1 MACLNFGKVN
11 KKFLIPIIGGI
22 VRLIYSF
29 LIQLNSKFQIALK
42 NPFILSI
49 YTNIG
54 MIFAFI
60 PYLIL
65 KYRSKMPNPNSNEL
79 QHKSKLNLELIVH
92 SDSIEEIK
100 SNKYKLI
107 ALSSIF
113 DFSQTI
119 IGFLFCMRVIYNL
132 WIFDIIFISKILNNK
147 L

>member
-1 MACLNFGKVN
+1 MRFIKLGKIN
-11 KKFLIPIIGGI
+11 KKFLIPVLGGI
-22 VRLIYSF
+22 FRLIHLF
-29 LIQLNSKFQIALK
+29 LIGLNPKYEIATK
-42 NPFILSI
+42 NPLLLSI

-65 KYRSKMPNPNSNEL
+65 KYRSKMPNPNSNEI

-119 IGFLFCMRVIYNL
+119 IGFLFCMRVVYNL
-132 WIFDIIFISKILNNK
+132 WILTSYS
-147 L
+147 